1 MKRSLIFW
9 LAVLMMFGGAMVFYG
24 AWKLTQRGRT
34 PVVEVGQTGNGEIAA
49 TDKPSEST
57 EAVQLTSFEFTERSG
72 EPFGSDDLDGHVYVA
87 SFFFASCPATCRQQ
101 NEKMQTLQ
109 RMYEGQDVKFL
120 SITCDPETDKP
131 DVLRRY
137 ADMFNADK
145 EQWLFLTGDLDYTAQ
160 VGHNY
165 FGVPVTK
172 QGHTEKFIVVDRQGE
187 IRGYYHWGKPNE
199 FAELQALV
207 DQLLKEPADQTAE
220 AQATDEQVTAEGDQS
235 APSSDES
242 SASSDE
248 AAAETTDSAT
258 VGEPSAVE

>member
-1 MKRSLIFW
+1 MKRSLVFW
-9 LAVLMMFGGAMVFYG
+9 IAVLMMFGGAMVFYG
-24 AWKLTQRGRT
+24 AWKLTQRGRV

-49 TDKPSEST
+49 TDKPGEST
-57 EAVQLTSFEFTERSG
+57 AAVQLTSFEFTERSG
-72 EPFGSDDLDGHVYVA
+72 ELFGSEDLDGHVYVA

-145 EQWLFLTGDLDYTAQ
+145 QQWLFLTGDLDYTAQ

-172 QGHTEKFIVVDRQGE
+172 QGHTEKFIVVDRKGE

-207 DQLLKEPADQTAE
+207 DQLLQEPVEQSVE
-220 AQATDEQVTAEGDQS
+220 APTTDEQAAKDGDKS
-235 APSSDES
+235 APSDDTAVGTAADAVES
-242 SASSDE
+242 TAVE
-248 AAAETTDSAT
+248 
-258 VGEPSAVE
+258 EPSSVE